1 MNIEFWYYWKIFNLI
16 YIKLTSKQK
25 LKKKKSDRFSEIIWN
40 NVYCD
45 NETLYANSHF
55 KHNYKNKIQFKIYF
69 SHNIV
74 INETNSCFDSTFS
87 IILIKKKKTL
97 KKYIF

>member
-1 MNIEFWYYWKIFNLI
+1 M
-16 YIKLTSKQK
+16 YIMY
-25 LKKKKSDRFSEIIWN
+25 I
-40 NVYCD
+40 D